1 MIFKKRD
8 KKETRVRTL
17 FKDNN
22 NQKKKKKTTLE
33 NPLKATKRKN
43 KVKADARNNH

>member
-22 NQKKKKKTTLE
+22 NQKKTKQNKTGKSTESNKKEKQS
-33 NPLKATKRKN
+33 
-43 KVKADARNNH
+43 